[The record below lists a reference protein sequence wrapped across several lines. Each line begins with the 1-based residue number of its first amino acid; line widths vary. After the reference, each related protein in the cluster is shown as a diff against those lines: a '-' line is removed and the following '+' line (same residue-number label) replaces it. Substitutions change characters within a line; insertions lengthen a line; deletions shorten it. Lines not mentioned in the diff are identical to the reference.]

1 MATEL
6 RWGIIGTGNIARK
19 FAAALPKSKT
29 GKLTAVGSRTLA
41 KAQKFASEFN
51 IPKSHGSYEAL
62 LADADV
68 QAVYISTPHP
78 QHPEWA
84 IKAARAGKHVLC
96 EKPIGVNHAQAMA
109 IIGAARAAGVMLMEA
124 YMYRTHPQT
133 ARLVEL
139 IRDKAV
145 GDVRV
150 IKASFS
156 FHAGFNAESRLFKND
171 LAGGGILDV
180 GGYPVSMARLI
191 AGVATGGT
199 VAEPTEVKGVGRL
212 GQTGID
218 EWTVAVMKFPGD
230 ILASVGTGIALT
242 QDNTV
247 QVFGTQGSITVPWPW
262 IPAREGGEV
271 KIIVAKNGQPV
282 EEIVIKTDDW
292 LYALEAD
299 AFAAGVENRQASF
312 PAMTWDDTLG
322 NARALDMWRES
333 IGLTYE
339 MEKPGNVPTITGEP
353 LAVARPTKMKYA
365 KLPGL
370 DKQVSRLVMGADNQV
385 QAPRAAVMFDDYF
398 ARGGNCFDTAY
409 IYAGGR
415 SEQVLGAWVKSRG
428 IRKDVIILDKGA
440 HTPFC
445 TPEAII
451 SQHAESLQRLGTDY
465 VDIYM
470 MHRDNLDVPAGEFIE
485 VMNQLVK
492 AGTVKVFGV
501 SNWTLDRVKRAN
513 DYAKRKGLAG
523 IAAVSNN
530 FSLAEMIDPVWG
542 GCLHNS
548 DKRSREW
555 FKRTQ
560 TALMPWSSQGRG
572 FFTDRAGRDKLD
584 DKELSRCW
592 YSPDNFRR
600 RDRAY
605 DLAARKGVEPVAIA
619 LAWVLHQPFPTFPLI
634 GPRTLG
640 ETKSSFTALDIELA
654 PKEVKWLNLEI

>member
-19 FAAALPKSKT
+19 FASALPKSKT
-29 GKLTAVGSRTLA
+29 GKLTAVGSRTLE
-41 KAQKFASEFN
+41 KAQKFASELN
-51 IPKSHGSYEAL
+51 IPKAHGSYEAL
-62 LADADV
+62 LADGDV
-68 QAVYISTPHP
+68 QAVYVSTPHP
-78 QHPEWA
+78 QHAQWA

-109 IIGAARAAGVMLMEA
+109 IIEAAKAAGVMLMEA

-133 ARLVEL
+133 AKLIELV
-139 IRDKAV
+139 RNKAV

-156 FHAGFNAESRLFKND
+156 FHAGFNPESRLFKND

-180 GGYPVSMARLI
+180 GGYPVSMARLL

-199 VAEPTEVKGVGRL
+199 IAEPIEVKGVGHL

-218 EWTVAVMKFPGD
+218 EWTLAVMKFPGD
-230 ILASVGTGIALT
+230 ILASVGTGVALT
-242 QDNTV
+242 QENNV

-271 KIIVAKNGQPV
+271 KIIVAKSGQPV
-282 EEIVIKTDDW
+282 EEIPIKTDDW

-322 NARALDMWRES
+322 NAKALDAWRES
-333 IGLTYE
+333 IGLAYE
-339 MEKPGNVPTITGEP
+339 MEKPGNVATITGEP
-353 LAVARPTKMKYA
+353 LVVAQPTKMKYG
-365 KLPGL
+365 KVPGL
-370 DKQVSRLVMGADNQV
+370 EKKVSRLVMGADNML
-385 QAPRAAVMFDDYF
+385 QAPRAAVMFDDFF

-409 IYAGGR
+409 IYGGGR

-428 IRKDVIILDKGA
+428 VRSDVVILDKGA

-445 TPEAII
+445 TPDAII
-451 SQHAESLQRLGTDY
+451 SQHKESLQRMQTDY

-470 MHRDNLDVPAGEFIE
+470 MHRDNLAVPVGEFVE
-485 VMNQLVK
+485 AMNQLVK

-513 DYAKRKGLAG
+513 DYAKRKGLQA

-530 FSLAEMIDPVWG
+530 LSLAEMIDAVWA

-548 DKRSREW
+548 DKKSREW

-560 TALMPWSSQGRG
+560 TAMMPWSSQARG

-592 YSPDNFRR
+592 YSPENFRR

-619 LAWVLHQPFPTFPLI
+619 LAWVLNQPFPTFPLI
-634 GPRTLG
+634 GPRILS
-640 ETKSSFTALDIELA
+640 ETSSSFAALDIELS
-654 PKEVKWLNLEI
+654 PKEMKWLNLEI